1 MEWRDQDRYNYSTHC
16 SLKKQR
22 RHSSGRLSNTM
33 TPERHWAPF
42 LYLQLAEHYHNVR
55 RSPRPAHLENG
66 RDDLPDVGGEL
77 VLEHHRHVDEHHDVA
92 VLDVRRD
99 VGPRGRGDDVC
110 GYNITRKVS
119 TTLQQT
125 HGDEGGTSGQPLPN
139 ETTHFAKT

>member
-1 MEWRDQDRYNYSTHC
+1 MKWRHQNKYNYSTHC
-16 SLKKQR
+16 SLKQQR
-22 RHSSGRLSNTM
+22 RHSTVEGYQIL
-33 TPERHWAPF
+33 RHQKDTGSF
-42 LYLQLAEHYHNVR
+42 LYLQLAGHYHTAR

-66 RDDLPDVGGEL
+66 RDDLSDVGGEL

-119 TTLQQT
+119 TTLQQM
-125 HGDEGGTSGQPLPN
+125 HGDEGGTSGQSLPN
-139 ETTHFAKT
+139 E